1 MVPKL
6 DGIAVVRSGRDV
18 CDARLH
24 AIGAVHTGGVV
35 GVQNVPPQ
43 IHTAVE
49 IMRAARVCRYRAV
62 TVRQVP
68 VVGQTVGV
76 GVLGHILVGFR
87 FLQVAEDIV
96 DREVVDVR
104 VNRAEVQV
112 VVVAVV
118 RFVDIDL
125 RDGLAGEQ
133 VKGRRVVLRYHVEE
147 HGVGAV
153 VHGDEVPFVHRYG
166 FLAGV
171 FGTGYIDLHIAVRV
185 YREPEVAVPFP
196 LVQDS
201 AAFVGV
207 EPELHGEVTAEE
219 DGVHGL
225 HLTCARQTERYLMVD
240 RFAVQ
245 QGGNHDVGAAH
256 IAGDDVLVEL
266 YRELLAYT

>member
-1 MVPKL
+1 M
-6 DGIAVVRSGRDV
+6 RDV
-18 CDARLH
+18 RLH
-24 AIGAVHTGGVV
+24 AGGAVHPCGEVFAEDL
-35 GVQNVPPQ
+35 PPVF
-43 IHTAVE
+43 ADEV
-49 IMRAARVCRYRAV
+49 MRASRVSRHEAV
-62 TVRQVP
+62 SLVHVP

-76 GVLGHILVGFR
+76 GVFGHILVGFR
-87 FLQVAEDIV
+87 FLQVAEDTV

-104 VNRAEVQV
+104 VDRTEVQV

-125 RDGLAGEQ
+125 RDGLSFEQ

-147 HGVGAV
+147 HGLRLV
-153 VHGDEVPFVHRYG
+153 VHGKEGPFVHRNG
-166 FLAGV
+166 FLGSV
-171 FGTGYIDLHIAVRV
+171 FGTGDIDHHIAVRV

-201 AAFVGV
+201 AAAVGV
-207 EPELHGEVTAEE
+207 EPELHSEVTAEE

-225 HLTCARQTERYLMVD
+225 HLTRARQTERYLMVD

-245 QGGNHDVGAAH
+245 LGGNHDIGAAY

-266 YRELLAYT
+266 DCQLLAYT